1 MGMFEARHAAVV
13 MGRAERRQADKRNK
27 KTGGRSALSQSS
39 RGRDDVLPRTEVLAR
54 LSEIPVFGIKSG
66 AGFLTA
72 EDGAACFYLDAR
84 EAERMC
90 SKLSGDV
97 RVEGLPLSE
106 VYFDPKCR
114 LKAAD
119 SALRQL
125 ETVPPSA
132 RLDPKIKVPLFCVDG
147 LQTTDKTTGVA
158 SLPLFNCK
166 LELLEFAV
174 QVYGED
180 LAPKKVLVTDLA
192 VVVSNMINGPA
203 GLLRSARFFPDAKA
217 LTWMD
222 EQIARKKTSMFP
234 SQMLSD
240 APGIPDTLPLGI
252 GGGGGWGGGGLFGGL
267 KDLFPR

>member
-1 MGMFEARHAAVV
+1 

-27 KTGGRSALSQSS
+27 KTGGRTALVQSS
-39 RGRDDVLPRTEVLAR
+39 RDDVLPRTDVLAR

-66 AGFLTA
+66 ADFLTA

-84 EAERMC
+84 EAEQTC
-90 SKLSGDV
+90 SKLAGDV
-97 RVEGLPLSE
+97 RVEGLPLSQ
-106 VYFDPKCR
+106 VYFNPKSR

-125 ETVPPSA
+125 ETVPLSA
-132 RLDPKIKVPLFCVDG
+132 RLDPNIKVPLFCMDG

-158 SLPLFNCK
+158 SLPLFNSK
-166 LELLEFAV
+166 PELLEFAV
-174 QVYGED
+174 QVYGEE

-192 VVVSNMINGPA
+192 VVVNNMLKGPA
-203 GLLRSARFFPDAKA
+203 GPLRRARFFPDAKA

-222 EQIARKKTSMFP
+222 AEIERKKESMFP

-240 APGIPDTLPLGI
+240 ASGMPDRLPAGVGGK
-252 GGGGGWGGGGLFGGL
+252 GGGGGGGGLFGGL
-267 KDLFPR
+267 KGLFPS